1 MLVLSRR
8 ENSSIKI
15 GSDVTVTVLSARRNL
30 VRLGIEAPKDV
41 RILRDELDESAPTNL
56 DEPEPTSPSAR
67 PA

>member
-15 GSDVTVTVLSARRNL
+15 GSDVTVTVLSVQRQQ
-30 VRLGIEAPKDV
+30 VRLGIEAPRTFASCVTSWSIRTKNC
-41 RILRDELDESAPTNL
+41 LKPM
-56 DEPEPTSPSAR
+56 PTSNDAC